1 MFNSIRPDRVAGAIE
16 IYDNAFDTCD
26 EVLELISRKGNR
38 VWSRAL
44 VGGSGDRSEES
55 NKRTN
60 DAAFIDF
67 TSLANPVPIYIFG
80 QRLYKYLDEY
90 GKKYQVGFSRIEPAC
105 INKYKV
111 GQEYKAHA
119 DDGPGYSRVISALI
133 YMNDVEKGGETH
145 FPLFDVTV
153 QPKKGRLVIFP
164 SNYAY
169 LHEARPPISGIK
181 YSMAVWT
188 TPIR

>member
-1 MFNSIRPDRVAGAIE
+1 MFSAIRPERFAGAIDV
-16 IYDNAFDTCD
+16 YDNAFDTCD
-26 EVLELISRKGNR
+26 EIMELVQRKGNNA
-38 VWSRAL
+38 WSRAQ
-44 VGGSGDRSEES
+44 VGMGEES

-60 DAAFIDF
+60 DATFIDF
-67 TSLANPVPIYIFG
+67 ASLKNPVPVYKFG
-80 QRLYKYLDEY
+80 QKLYNYLDEY
-90 GKKYQVGFSRIEPAC
+90 GKRYQVGFSQMEPAC
-105 INKYKV
+105 INRYEV

-119 DDGPGYSRVISALI
+119 DAGPGHDRVISALI
-133 YMNDVEKGGETH
+133 YMNDVEAGGETH

-169 LHEARPPISGIK
+169 LHEARPPTSGVK